1 MKFQS
6 ATNKMILSQIIIIL
20 IKFTLCPKSNFR
32 GYTIVCFYTSP
43 YFYFIFLIQWLSHHM
58 TYSFLQSFPPFLYRV

>member
-43 YFYFIFLIQWLSHHM
+43 YFYFIF
-58 TYSFLQSFPPFLYRV
+58 

>member
-43 YFYFIFLIQWLSHHM
+43 YFLFYFFNPM
-58 TYSFLQSFPPFLYRV
+58 AFPPHDLLFFTIFSTLPL